1 MLKHRWSEVKK
12 EHVDTAIKM
21 FLAEYEKHP
30 PAQNTYLIHHGRLLP
45 AKHIRGLAYKVAFNQ
60 EISKTD
66 YTGGKETADFFL
78 QRGFRI
84 RYKGEILEPEPL
96 KEEPKIIVKP
106 KISKP
111 KKVKLLDIPTEK
123 KIKISA
129 KGVIEQKNALQ
140 KILNKL
146 YDGDIVSEKTFEWMR
161 TPSVID
167 GDFKKVYDSLVNYR
181 GDKNFAKK
189 NMTLRCDFVCEG
201 QKIIFEYDERQH
213 FTQARYLAL
222 NSYPEIPTFFDR
234 ALWLKACADIQA
246 NDRQPINRD
255 EGRAYYDS
263 VRDIQAYLNGYKLIR
278 IMHGQIDFTAADAEE
293 RLKHLIDGNPSNKKI
308 IPINSAA
315 NIKLI
320 DKETLKIALYI
331 QTVANHNEK
340 DFFDMVDAIN
350 KENVDILVFPEF
362 FWLPG
367 IERFPRLQIDNGEYS
382 KEIID
387 ACLRVSKNLN
397 CAIVIND
404 YNEDGAIYSIYA
416 NAYATK
422 DESKLAVYLKHTM
435 TEYSPFEMNGYKN
448 WYKKLFKPIKLKG
461 YTIGLTICYDC
472 NHAVFSRMYGLQ
484 NVDIILNSTGGNV
497 IYNKWYRYNAARA
510 IENNCYTF
518 STMGGEQKDNSYVFG
533 FNRNGKPLDYVLLN
547 SNAKDAPDNV
557 CGGVYLYTIN
567 NNETG
572 YMQDITLNQA
582 ATESKYKQL
591 KIAVGNAAALLTKA
605 KKIEDSLF
613 VLQEGSDNIVICVV
627 ENDDIFYIEK
637 FLYKLYSPALTK
649 YKNKRYIIFNKFTR
663 LTKEIYENKLS
674 LILKVR
680 AMENYCAVILESDYI
695 NMCYQSTDVRH
706 PQVVKEENGT
716 YYLDLGR
723 MTGPE
728 AIWKNKNGMKASWRN
743 GFEFLLNEIK

>member
-60 EISKTD
+60 EFAKTD

-96 KEEPKIIVKP
+96 KEEPKIIVKQ

-146 YDGDIVSEKTFEWMR
+146 YDCDIVSEKTFEWMR

-181 GDKNFAKK
+181 EDKNFAKK

-293 RLKHLIDGNPSNKKI
+293 RLKLLISENPVIKTKKKQDKNK
-308 IPINSAA
+308 N
-315 NIKLI
+315 
-320 DKETLKIALYI
+320 DDLKIALYL
-331 QTVANHNEK
+331 QTNPKKNKA
-340 DFFDMVDAIN
+340 DFNKAVSAVQDA
-350 KENVDILVFPEF
+350 EADIMVFPECCYI
-362 FWLPG
+362 PE
-367 IERFPRLQIDNGEYS
+367 IEDALKRVRIVNGECDFKEQTLFIDLS
-382 KEIID
+382 KKLKC
-387 ACLRVSKNLN
+387 AVVVSVEK
-397 CAIVIND
+397 
-404 YNEDGAIYSIYA
+404 YNGSIYSIYA
-416 NAYATK
+416 NAFAAGDETK
-422 DESKLAVYLKHTM
+422 FAVYLKHTM
-435 TEYSPFEMNGYKN
+435 TGLSPFEMNGYKN
-448 WYKKLFKPIKLKG
+448 WYKKLFEPIKLKG
-461 YTIGLTICYDC
+461 YTLGLTICYDC

-497 IYNKWYRYNAARA
+497 IYNKWYRYSAARA

-518 STMGGEQKDNSYVFG
+518 STMGYDEKGNSYVFG
-533 FNRNGKPLDYVLLN
+533 FNRNGKPLDYKLLN
-547 SNAKDAPDNV
+547 SNAEDAPANV

-649 YKNKRYIIFNKFTR
+649 YKNKRYIIFNKFTK

-680 AMENYCAVILESDYI
+680 AMENYCAVILESNYI

-728 AIWKNKNGMKASWRN
+728 AIWKNKDGMKASWRK